1 MSELKPL
8 GNMVDNL
15 PEYRKQVAREQT
27 KQVLADEDVRQFI
40 SENNIEKEMVIKY
53 LSQFKEY
60 FKYRESGLNRKYP
73 KLKFKHNQ
81 ISVEYEFSKEDE
93 QRIKDGVR
101 KGIVRDYVTSKTK
114 GVTFDDIEVDPTNAF
129 LKKQL
134 IDLVENYRYG
144 DSQNGLWIHGKVGI
158 GKTYM
163 ISAMANALASKGA
176 GVVFVNWLN
185 TITQITDSYSYRKH
199 ESHEKEYQ
207 INKLSKAEILII
219 DDIGTE
225 KSSQHNLKDVLYQ
238 ILENRTNALKPTF
251 FTSNYSIAEYEEI
264 NANNVGRMD
273 AERLTERIEML
284 AKEVRLTGEN
294 KRKKA

>member
-1 MSELKPL
+1 MKIVASNSFLKIIL
-8 GNMVDNL
+8 KRKWSL
-15 PEYRKQVAREQT
+15 STYR
-27 KQVLADEDVRQFI
+27 
-40 SENNIEKEMVIKY
+40 
-53 LSQFKEY
+53 QFKEY
-60 FKYRESGLNRKYP
+60 FKYRDNGLNGKYP
-73 KLKFKHNQ
+73 KLNFKHNQ
-81 ISVEYEFSKEDE
+81 VSVGYVFSQEDE

-134 IDLVENYRYG
+134 IELVENYRYG

-163 ISAMANALASKGA
+163 ISAMANSLAEKGA

-225 KSSQHNLKDVLYQ
+225 NQVNTTLKMCFIKY
-238 ILENRTNALKPTF
+238 
-251 FTSNYSIAEYEEI
+251 
-264 NANNVGRMD
+264 
-273 AERLTERIEML
+273 
-284 AKEVRLTGEN
+284 
-294 KRKKA
+294 

>member
-15 PEYRKQVAREQT
+15 PEHRKKVAREQT
-27 KQVLADEDVRQFI
+27 KQILADEDVRQFI
-40 SENNIEKEMVIKY
+40 SENNIKKEMVIKY

-60 FKYRESGLNRKYP
+60 FKYRDNGLNGKYP
-73 KLKFKHNQ
+73 KLNFKHNQ
-81 ISVEYEFSKEDE
+81 VSVGYVFSQEDE

-134 IDLVENYRYG
+134 IELVENYRYG
-144 DSQNGLWIHGKVGI
+144 DNQNGLWVHGKVGI

-163 ISAMANALASKGA
+163 ISAMANTLAEKGA

-185 TITQITDSYSYRKH
+185 TITKIMNSYSYQQ

-207 INKLSKAEILII
+207 IDRLSKAEILII
-219 DDIGTE
+219 DDVGTE
-225 KSSQHNLKDVLYQ
+225 KSTQHNVKSVLYQ
-238 ILENRTNALKPTF
+238 VLENRTNALKPTF

>member
-27 KQVLADEDVRQFI
+27 KQILADEDVRQFI
-40 SENNIEKEMVIKY
+40 SENNIEKEMAIKY

-60 FKYRESGLNRKYP
+60 FKYRDKGLNGKYP

-81 ISVEYEFSKEDE
+81 ILVGYEFSKEDE

-134 IDLVENYRYG
+134 IELVENYRYG

-163 ISAMANALASKGA
+163 VSAMANSLASKGA

-185 TITQITDSYSYRKH
+185 TITQITDSYSYRNH

-284 AKEVRLTGEN
+284 AKEIRLTGEN

>member
-8 GNMVDNL
+8 GNMVDKL

-27 KQVLADEDVRQFI
+27 KQVLADEDVRPFF

-60 FKYRESGLNRKYP
+60 FKYRESGLNGKYP
-73 KLKFKHNQ
+73 KLEFKHNQ
-81 ISVEYEFSKEDE
+81 ISVGYEFSQEDE

-114 GVTFDDIEVDPTNAF
+114 GVSFDDIEVDPTNAF

>member
-1 MSELKPL
+1 
-8 GNMVDNL
+8 MVDNL
-15 PEYRKQVAREQT
+15 PEHRKQVAREQT
-27 KQVLADEDVRQFI
+27 KQILADEDVRQFI
-40 SENNIEKEMVIKY
+40 SENNIEKEMAIKY

-60 FKYRESGLNRKYP
+60 FKYRDNGLNGKYP
-73 KLKFKHNQ
+73 KLKFKNNQ
-81 ISVEYEFSKEDE
+81 ILVGYEFSKEDE

-134 IDLVENYRYG
+134 IELVENYRYG

-284 AKEVRLTGEN
+284 AKEIRLTGEN

>member
-8 GNMVDNL
+8 GNMVDNF

-60 FKYRESGLNRKYP
+60 FKYRENGLNRKYP

-81 ISVEYEFSKEDE
+81 ISVGYEFSQEDE

-114 GVTFDDIEVDPTNAF
+114 GVTFDDIDVDPNNAF

-134 IDLVENYRYG
+134 IELVENYHYG

-158 GKTYM
+158 GKTYV
-163 ISAMANALASKGA
+163 ISAMANALANKGA

-185 TITQITDSYSYRKH
+185 TITQITDSYSYRNH

-273 AERLTERIEML
+273 AERLTERVEML

>member
-60 FKYRESGLNRKYP
+60 FRYRESGLNGKYP
-73 KLKFKHNQ
+73 KLKFKHNH
-81 ISVEYEFSKEDE
+81 ISVEYEFSQEDE
-93 QRIKDGVR
+93 LRIKNGVR

-134 IDLVENYRYG
+134 IELVENYRYG

-163 ISAMANALASKGA
+163 ISAMANALSSKGA

-185 TITQITDSYSYRKH
+185 TITKIMNSYSYQQ

-207 INKLSKAEILII
+207 IDRLSKAEILII
-219 DDIGTE
+219 DDVGTE
-225 KSSQHNLKDVLYQ
+225 KSTQHNVKSVLYQ
-238 ILENRTNALKPTF
+238 VLENRANALKPTF

>member
-15 PEYRKQVAREQT
+15 PEHRKKVAREQT
-27 KQVLADEDVRQFI
+27 KQILADEDVRQFI
-40 SENNIEKEMVIKY
+40 SENNIKKEMVIKY

-60 FKYRESGLNRKYP
+60 FKYRDNGLNGKYP
-73 KLKFKHNQ
+73 KLNFKHNQ
-81 ISVEYEFSKEDE
+81 VSVGYVFSQEDE

-134 IDLVENYRYG
+134 IELVENYRYG
-144 DSQNGLWIHGKVGI
+144 DNQNGLWVHGKVGI

-163 ISAMANALASKGA
+163 ISAMANTLAEKGA

-185 TITQITDSYSYRKH
+185 TITKIMNSYSYQQ

-207 INKLSKAEILII
+207 IDRLSKAEILII

-225 KSSQHNLKDVLYQ
+225 KSTQHNVKSVLYQ
-238 ILENRTNALKPTF
+238 VLENRTNALKPTF

>member
-1 MSELKPL
+1 MGKLKPL
-8 GNMVDNL
+8 DNMVDNL

-27 KQVLADEDVRQFI
+27 KKVLSDEDIRQFI
-40 SENNIEKEMVIKY
+40 SEKSIEKEMVIKY
-53 LSQFKEY
+53 LSRFKEY
-60 FKYRESGLNRKYP
+60 FKYRDTGLNGKYP
-73 KLKFKHNQ
+73 KLKFENNQ
-81 ISVEYEFSKEDE
+81 ILVGYEFSKEDE
-93 QRIKDGVR
+93 QRIKNGVR
-101 KGIVRDYVTSKTK
+101 KGISRDYITSKTK

-134 IDLVENYRYG
+134 IELVENYCYG

-158 GKTYM
+158 GKTY
-163 ISAMANALASKGA
+163 IVSAMANALASKGA

-185 TITQITDSYSYRKH
+185 TITQITDSYSYRNH

-251 FTSNYSIAEYEEI
+251 FTSNYSIAEYEDI

>member
-15 PEYRKQVAREQT
+15 PEHRKQVAREQT
-27 KQVLADEDVRQFI
+27 KQILADEDVRQFI
-40 SENNIEKEMVIKY
+40 SENNIEKEMAIKY

-60 FKYRESGLNRKYP
+60 FKYRDNGLNGKYP

-81 ISVEYEFSKEDE
+81 ILVGYEFSKEDE

-134 IDLVENYRYG
+134 IELVENYRYG

-207 INKLSKAEILII
+207 INKLSKAEILIV